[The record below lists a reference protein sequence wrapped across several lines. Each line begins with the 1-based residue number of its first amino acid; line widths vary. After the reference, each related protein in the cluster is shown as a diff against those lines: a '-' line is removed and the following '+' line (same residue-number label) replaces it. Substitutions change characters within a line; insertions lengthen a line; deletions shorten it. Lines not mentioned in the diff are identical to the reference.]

1 MIKDNTMCSFCDK
14 ASFAHQI
21 TFENKHFFVLVAR
34 SYLTPGHVMIVP
46 KKHRTDLSA
55 ITKDNEKLFFKTL
68 NNTISKL
75 RTAFGADGFNI
86 LSNIGRPA
94 GQTVPHFHIH
104 VIPRF
109 NDDHI
114 VIPWKSKEFSEEEM
128 KNITKE
134 IKKLSEQQ
142 STRANLGILV
152 EGLVLGGVM
161 AAILIPAEYIN
172 KKIG

>member
-104 VIPRF
+104 VIPR
-109 NDDHI
+109 
-114 VIPWKSKEFSEEEM
+114 S
-128 KNITKE
+128 TKE
-134 IKKLSEQQ
+134 KYNPLKLIFDH
-142 STRANLGILV
+142 NLRHSAKPSRSDVIRIV
-152 EGLVLGGVM
+152 
-161 AAILIPAEYIN
+161 
-172 KKIG
+172 KKIKRVKA